1 MAKARIDLVLPVASM
16 SPSPQNK
23 ELKSRLA
30 SSEGMQKAGGSIS
43 QLEARLEELQDRLQ
57 AEER

>member
-1 MAKARIDLVLPVASM
+1 MAKAWIDLVASGGLHV
-16 SPSPQNK
+16 PSLQNK

-30 SSEGMQKAGGSIS
+30 SSEGMQKVGSSVS